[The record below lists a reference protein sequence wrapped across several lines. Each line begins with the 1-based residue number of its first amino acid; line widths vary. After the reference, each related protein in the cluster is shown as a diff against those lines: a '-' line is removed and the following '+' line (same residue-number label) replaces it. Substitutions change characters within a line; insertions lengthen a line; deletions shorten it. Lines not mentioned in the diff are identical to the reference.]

1 MRKTWRFD
9 EAPNKISLN
18 DASKFPNQ
26 GSWSCLAISATG
38 NVEASRR
45 EEASTRK
52 RPHCAASGHS
62 LSFSVANARM
72 TEGLQRWEAKGSEK
86 ERNISG
92 VLEEGWQKIAV
103 PRVAAEGE
111 SGIQIP
117 APLN

>member
-1 MRKTWRFD
+1 M
-9 EAPNKISLN
+9 LN
-18 DASKFPNQ
+18 DLSKFSNQ
-26 GSWSCLAISATG
+26 GSLSCLAISATG
-38 NVEASRR
+38 KRR
-45 EEASTRK
+45 TVRVVAKGGPPTRK

-72 TEGLQRWEAKGSEK
+72 TEGLQRRETKGCEK